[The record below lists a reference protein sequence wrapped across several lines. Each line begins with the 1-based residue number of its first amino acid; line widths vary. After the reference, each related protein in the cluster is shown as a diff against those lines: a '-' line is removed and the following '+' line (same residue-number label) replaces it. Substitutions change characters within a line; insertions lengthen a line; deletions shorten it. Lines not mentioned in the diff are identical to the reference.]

1 MMKLA
6 SSRMDCFPELAKV
19 VAETLGI
26 DLQRVTP
33 DLNADA
39 VDTWDS
45 LSHLRLITAVEKHFD
60 FRMTMEEVMSL
71 GNVGDLAVVV
81 SRHLGTA

>member
-1 MMKLA
+1 MMLA
-6 SSRMDCFPELAKV
+6 SSRMDCYPELAKV

-26 DLQRVTP
+26 EVKRVTP
-33 DLNADA
+33 DLNAEA

-45 LSHLRLITAVEKHFD
+45 LSHLRLITAVEKHFNL
-60 FRMTMEEVMSL
+60 RMTMEEVMSL
-71 GNVGDLAVVV
+71 SNVGDLAVVV